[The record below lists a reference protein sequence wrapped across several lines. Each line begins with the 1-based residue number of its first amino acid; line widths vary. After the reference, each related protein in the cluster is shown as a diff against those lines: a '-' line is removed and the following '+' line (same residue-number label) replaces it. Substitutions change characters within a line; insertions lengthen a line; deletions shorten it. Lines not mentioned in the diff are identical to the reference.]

1 MKVTNRVV
9 TTNTTRAG
17 VSDFRVGPFN
27 SIDNVLMT
35 LPAGLFC
42 YLTTARR
49 DVNVVFI
56 PARRE
61 VVRMPETIS
70 RLGGILAD
78 ESGRRVAIIANSH
91 RTMARLQPTAKL
103 VLHDVTIHAR
113 FSVVS
118 HVRITARV
126 DERVCAHTDS
136 HAKRNGQNNSARK
149 PSLHLFLFCLF
160 VAYFG
165 WHSTH

>member
-17 VSDFRVGPFN
+17 VSEFRVGAFN

-42 YLTTARR
+42 YLPTARR

-103 VLHDVTIHAR
+103 VLHDMTIHAR

-118 HVRITARV
+118 HVRITTRV
-126 DERVCAHTDS
+126 DERVGAHTDS
-136 HAKRNGQNNSARK
+136 YADGDTQDYTGHHIR
-149 PSLHLFLFCLF
+149 L
-160 VAYFG
+160 
-165 WHSTH
+165 